1 MKFAHNIW
9 LQNSENHNHILWK
22 FAISWPPLF
31 CDRYRGQLENGSLF
45 PLNLEENLR
54 ERDIGAARKWQSFS
68 QL

>member
-1 MKFAHNIW
+1 MAAKLRESQPYIVEICHFLA
-9 LQNSENHNHILWK
+9 
-22 FAISWPPLF
+22 PPLF